1 MRLFI
6 GVLNKMKKLVKVL
19 SAFSLAAL
27 ILGFVVS
34 LVEKTVFLK
43 RYDRTC
49 IHKPYGVYEKYFK
62 RPMDFALSLMSIIL
76 LSPVLLVTGILVRLK
91 LGSPIIFKQLRPGK
105 NERIFEMYKFR
116 SMTDERDMEGK
127 LLPDEIRL
135 TAFGRK
141 LRDTSLDELPELFN
155 ILKGDMSIVGP
166 RPQLVRDM
174 VFMTTEQRKRHY
186 VKQGLTG
193 LAQVNGRN
201 GISWEDKLD
210 FDIQY
215 IRKITLW
222 GDFIILLRTVKNVFR
237 REGIHTDGMATAED
251 YGDYLLRKGRINE
264 KEYAVGQLEAQK
276 IIEQGSS
283 S

>member
-1 MRLFI
+1 
-6 GVLNKMKKLVKVL
+6 MKKLVKVL
-19 SAFSLAAL
+19 SVFSLAAL

-276 IIEQGSS
+276 ITEQGSNS
-283 S
+283 